1 MVKGYVK
8 RFATIRPTRVQ
19 LNGTAGEAISQTVAI
34 IPEKEYPFAI
44 TEKNAQK
51 GDEIRFSLKE
61 KPGKTGTEYELTV
74 ENSRKTAG
82 QYHDIIVLKTDN
94 PLKPELKIRVYGKIR
109 VPKSKD
115 KPAPEKKSDKPD
127 STKTGSSKPGA
138 E

>member
-19 LNGTAGEAISQTVAI
+19 LNGTVGEAISQTVAI

-51 GDEIRFSLKE
+51 GDEIKFALKE
-61 KPGKTGTEYELTV
+61 KPGKTGTEYELIV
-74 ENSRKTAG
+74 ENSRQTAG

-94 PLKPELKIRVYGKIR
+94 PLKPEFKIRVYGNIR
-109 VPKSKD
+109 VPKSND
-115 KPAPEKKSDKPD
+115 KPAPEKKSSKPD
-127 STKTGSSKPGA
+127 SPKPGA
-138 E
+138 DE